1 MPVIAYIGR
10 RPFHRDVTYGTGD
23 WTHGQSKI
31 VDDALAFRMLKH
43 PDVYRESSDD
53 KAVVVEVQPKECNIE
68 DEVQYAEDSI
78 TRMGTDALR
87 SFVNENFQQKL
98 DGRLSVESMR
108 REATRMLH
116 LYGLPGSPS

>member
-1 MPVIAYIGR
+1 MPAIAYIGR

-23 WTHGQSKI
+23 WIKGQSKI
-31 VDDALAFRMLKH
+31 VDDAIAFRMLKH
-43 PDVYRESSDD
+43 PDVYQESTDNGAIAVDVPQKKDD
-53 KAVVVEVQPKECNIE
+53 SE

-78 TRMGTDALR
+78 TRMGADALR
-87 SFVNENFQQKL
+87 SFVSENFQQKL
-98 DGRLSVESMR
+98 DGRMSVENMR